1 MNIAR
6 TIQLSLILIFASLIF
21 ASCIK
26 KSVYEEQVSIANNTW
41 DVHQR
46 LSFEIPVKDTLST
59 NNLIINIRNTQEYPF
74 QNIFLFIETLDPRGL
89 SIKDTLDCPLADNE
103 GKWLGN
109 GLGSHYQTEFMF
121 KRNVRFP
128 HSGTYTIVVEQGMRK
143 EDLEGI
149 SDVGVRVEKVR

>member
-1 MNIAR
+1 MKIATGIR
-6 TIQLSLILIFASLIF
+6 IQILLAVALLLS
-21 ASCIK
+21 SCIK
-26 KSVYEEQVSIANNTW
+26 RSVYEEQVSIANNSW

-74 QNIFLFIETLDPRGL
+74 QNIFLFIETLDPRGQSL
-89 SIKDTLDCPLADNE
+89 KDTLDCPLADNE
-103 GKWLGN
+103 GRWLGS
-109 GLGSHYQTEFMF
+109 GLGSHYQTEFIF

-143 EDLEGI
+143 EELEGI
-149 SDVGVRVEKVR
+149 SDLGIRVEKVR